1 MSINL
6 KNNIRNSIKPNA
18 EVSVSN
24 SNDDIKKQDNN
35 TTKASKLGKKS
46 DEKIVKKNFPVY
58 MNVALQKEIDK
69 VCRKTGYSRNEL
81 INLMC
86 EYCVQNL
93 ELLD

>member
-1 MSINL
+1 MSVNL
-6 KNNIRNSIKPNA
+6 KNNIRNSIKSND

-35 TTKASKLGKKS
+35 TTKAFKLGKKL

-58 MNVALQKEIDK
+58 MNVSLQKELDI

>member
-1 MSINL
+1 MKVDF
-6 KNNIRNSIKPNA
+6 KNNIKSNIKSND

-24 SNDDIKKQDNN
+24 SKDDIKQQDNHI
-35 TTKASKLGKKS
+35 TKTFKLGKKV

-58 MNVALQKEIDK
+58 MNVTLQKELDK
-69 VCRKTGYSRNEL
+69 ICRKTGYSRNEL